1 MSEHSGASALRATTP
16 SRNSDSDIVDAR
28 SASDNI
34 AAASYALSL
43 KSILPH
49 RIIAL
54 SKRVDAALA
63 KLYAP
68 YDLDISELMVLAVVA
83 VSARATA
90 KDVSRRTAMH
100 KTKISR
106 AVKQLIQ
113 RDLITRAADRADL
126 RQALLSLTPVGR
138 DVYSQS
144 FQAAFQFAE
153 LLERAMEPTEREVF
167 HRCFAQLEHV
177 VRS

>member
-106 AVKQLIQ
+106 AVKQLNSA
-113 RDLITRAADRADL
+113 RPDHTSRR
-126 RQALLSLTPVGR
+126 PGR
-138 DVYSQS
+138 SPPSTSESDACRS
-144 FQAAFQFAE
+144 
-153 LLERAMEPTEREVF
+153 
-167 HRCFAQLEHV
+167 RCI
-177 VRS
+177 